1 MSNSLI
7 TIDEEKKM
15 DTYKI
20 EIGTFGDYLKE
31 EWLEP
36 LGLSSYKLAKDL
48 GISATA
54 LGKILSGKHRMSM
67 DTCWRLAR
75 YFGVS
80 RNYFFNIQADIEE
93 RNNSDSFD
101 SETKGLPVYN
111 WG

>member
-1 MSNSLI
+1 MGKLRESKAGGMMPAVLP
-7 TIDEEKKM
+7 
-15 DTYKI
+15 
-20 EIGTFGDYLKE
+20 G
-31 EWLEP
+31 
-36 LGLSSYKLAKDL
+36 SYKLAKDL

-93 RNNSDSFD
+93 RNNSDSFG

>member
-1 MSNSLI
+1 MLGHG
-7 TIDEEKKM
+7 TAVAHPYLEEAVAHE
-15 DTYKI
+15 TLLSQL
-20 EIGTFGDYLKE
+20 LKE